1 MVNKILNILLV
12 TKITKKLVLYAYTLQ
27 KWVYYIKDILIW
39 LNVYI
44 FFIKDGNILIKVAS
58 FQWKKKESF
67 QCFYIPVILFGWVYR
82 EDANYYP
89 KLF

>member
-58 FQWKKKESF
+58 FQWKKKENF
-67 QCFYIPVILFGWVYR
+67 QGFYILVILFGWVYR

-89 KLF
+89 